1 MRSQVEA
8 RRLWTAIADET
19 DQFAAVLAKLND
31 ENSPMIG
38 PIVDYVDRRTSIN
51 SRHIV
56 RLRQIEQLPAFNG
69 RLTRGRRV
77 GSMNDEDVP
86 VDGARDLGSKP
97 DEDDFVQ
104 PEEIAAEAE
113 GIVLAE
119 YIVNAT

>member
-1 MRSQVEA
+1 
-8 RRLWTAIADET
+8 
-19 DQFAAVLAKLND
+19 
-31 ENSPMIG
+31 
-38 PIVDYVDRRTSIN
+38 
-51 SRHIV
+51 
-56 RLRQIEQLPAFNG
+56 
-69 RLTRGRRV
+69 
-77 GSMNDEDVP
+77 MNDEDVP